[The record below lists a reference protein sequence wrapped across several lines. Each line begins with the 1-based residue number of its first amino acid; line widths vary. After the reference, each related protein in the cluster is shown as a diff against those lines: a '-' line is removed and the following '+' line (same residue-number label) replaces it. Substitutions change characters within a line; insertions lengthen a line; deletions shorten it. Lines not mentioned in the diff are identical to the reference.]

1 MFEFGLDAAGLL
13 APDAAESVAATY
25 DFGLDAAGLLA
36 LDAAEVDILFSELL

>member
-13 APDAAESVAATY
+13 APDAAEPVTATY

-36 LDAAEVDILFSELL
+36 LDAAALDTLFAELV